1 MAEALR
7 IWQQSL
13 PAHVSL
19 LIVPDAE
26 LRAFH
31 ADQFPAGIAI
41 QNGKVTFNA
50 ALTDEGAVRMMLGS
64 VNVQLTKR

>member
-1 MAEALR
+1 MATALR
-7 IWQQSL
+7 TWRQSL
-13 PAHVSL
+13 PLHVSL

-31 ADQFPAGIAI
+31 ASEYPAGIAI
-41 QNGKVTFNA
+41 QNGRVTFNA

-64 VNVQLTKR
+64 IQAGSPKP